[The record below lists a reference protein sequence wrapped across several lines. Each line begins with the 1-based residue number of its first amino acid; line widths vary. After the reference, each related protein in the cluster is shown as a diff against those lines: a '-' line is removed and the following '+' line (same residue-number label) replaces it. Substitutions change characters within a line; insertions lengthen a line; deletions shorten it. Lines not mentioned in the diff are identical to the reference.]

1 MNYEKLTAPIERLK
15 KARSLN
21 RFEWNFKEKYKLKSL
36 NSNLIGNNASL
47 ISEVSEK
54 IHLPINMGSILDLR

>member
-21 RFEWNFKEKYKLKSL
+21 HFEWNFKEKYKLKSL

-54 IHLPINMGSILDLR
+54 IHLTKNMGSILT